1 MLHTT
6 GDEGA
11 LSGALPL
18 GAPQSWWDRCLAA
31 RDRLLASQRFQ
42 RWAAAFPIT
51 RLVAQRRTRALFDL
65 CGGFVYSQVL
75 LACVRLRLF
84 AILSEGPLAVAEI
97 APRLSL
103 SAEATG
109 RLLAAAASLRLLE
122 RRRGERFGLGPLG
135 AALVGNPA
143 ISAMIEHHALLYADL
158 RDPVALLRG
167 GRPATELAAFWAY
180 AGAQEPQR
188 LAVDRVAAYSAL
200 MAVSLPLIA
209 EDILDAYPLRRC
221 RCLLD
226 VGGGEGVF
234 AASAATRAPRLRAIV
249 FDLPAV
255 AKRARLRLAA
265 EGLGERVSTVGGD
278 FLSDP
283 LPQGADVASLV
294 RIVHDHDDEAALTLL
309 ANVRRALPRGGRL
322 LIAEPMA
329 GTAGAEPV
337 GDAYFGFYLL
347 AMGRGRPRTA
357 SALAALLRASGFERS
372 RLIPTRR
379 PLLTCLMVAEAA
391 GA

>member
-1 MLHTT
+1 MLHPS

-11 LSGALPL
+11 LSGALPMD
-18 GAPQSWWDRCLAA
+18 APQSWWDRCLAV

-42 RWAAAFPIT
+42 RWAAAFPVT
-51 RLVAQRRTRALFDL
+51 RSVAQRRTRALFDL
-65 CGGFVYSQVL
+65 CAGFVYSQVL
-75 LACVRLRLF
+75 LACVRLRVF
-84 AILSEGPLAVAEI
+84 SILSDGPLPVAEI
-97 APRLSL
+97 ARRLSL
-103 SAEATG
+103 STDATG

-122 RRRGERFGLGPLG
+122 RRRGGRFGLGPLG
-135 AALVGNPA
+135 AAVVGNPA
-143 ISAMIEHHALLYADL
+143 ITAMVEHHALVYGDL
-158 RDPVALLRG
+158 RDPVALLRA
-167 GRPATELAAFWAY
+167 GRPATELAEFWAY
-180 AGAQEPQR
+180 AGAEEPER
-188 LAVDRVAAYSAL
+188 LAADRVAAYSAL
-200 MAVSLPLIA
+200 MAASLPLIA
-209 EDILDAYPLRRC
+209 EDILDAHPLRRY

-234 AASAATRAPRLRAIV
+234 AATAAVHAPRLRVIV

-265 EGLGERVSTVGGD
+265 EGLSERVSTVGGD
-278 FLSDP
+278 FFSEP
-283 LPQGADVASLV
+283 LPEGADVVTLV
-294 RIVHDHDDEAALTLL
+294 RIVHDHDDDAALTLL
-309 ANVRRALPRGGRL
+309 RNARRALPRGGRL

-357 SALAALLRASGFERS
+357 SALAALLRASGFARS